1 MQLQALM
8 KNDSS
13 AMGLISSNR
22 DLGMVLEACSPG
34 QGRSDARDVLGLEA
48 MAPNPVVSM
57 FVAKLRVMPK
67 PKRGRGRPRKKDA
80 AFFADV
86 LQGHLGVVSWYRD
99 RFGVDPRSDAALYK
113 AFRHHIGAAAHA
125 EGEVAKAARDAVLDP
140 CLKTVLNTLAEART
154 FFRNHPDKCHL
165 PGQTRSLEPFQIDQR
180 SAVRRDEDH

>member
-1 MQLQALM
+1 MLLLTSM
-8 KNDSS
+8 KKDSFS
-13 AMGLISSNR
+13 SGLISPNR
-22 DLGMVLEACSPG
+22 DLGMTLEACSLG
-34 QGRSDARDVLGLEA
+34 EGRPYARDMLGLEA
-48 MAPNPVVSM
+48 MTPNPVVSM

-80 AFFADV
+80 AFFAAV
-86 LQGHLGVVSWYRD
+86 LQGHLGIVSWYRD

-113 AFRHHIGAAAHA
+113 AFRHHIGAAASA

-154 FFRNHPDKCHL
+154 FFKNHPEKCHL
-165 PGQTRSLEPFQIDQR
+165 PGQTYGREPFQIDQR